1 MSHASIMNRTQMF
14 TAAMAISA
22 AGFLVSPAPAQADPM
37 FPLAP
42 ACNQYGFAGSFGLRQ
57 DNGYGVNFSARGTS
71 VAGPAAARGDSGDE
85 LVGRV
90 TGGITGRKLDFTIRW
105 NGGSSAHYFGDIAND
120 GSVLR
125 GVTIDQSNANSEFWT
140 ANYPL
145 RCMDAPP
152 APPVVTPPPG
162 TPDIP
167 PPAGPAAARL
177 GVAVQGPTTLRA
189 GQGSAYTVI
198 LSNPG
203 DAAAPVELYVSFGG
217 QLQQTGQVTPS
228 GGVNCDV
235 VNNAGGSTAV
245 HCTGQQLQSKATA
258 SIVLQGRGAAPGA
271 GHLTGTISS
280 SDPAAQFVQKSQ
292 KLNVSIT

>member
-1 MSHASIMNRTQMF
+1 MSHASPVNRSQLFAAT
-14 TAAMAISA
+14 TAIIA
-22 AGFLVSPAPAQADPM
+22 AGFLVVPTPAQADPM
-37 FPLAP
+37 LPLAP

-57 DNGYGVNFSARGTS
+57 DNGYGVNFGARGTT
-71 VAGPAAARGDSGDE
+71 VAGPAAAHGISGDE

-90 TGGITGRKLDFTIRW
+90 TGGITGRKIDFTIRW

-145 RCMDAPP
+145 RCMDAPAAPAPAPAPVP
-152 APPVVTPPPG
+152 APP
-162 TPDIP
+162 
-167 PPAGPAAARL
+167 PASPAAARL

-189 GQGSAYTVI
+189 GQGAAYTVI

-203 DAAAPVELYVSFGG
+203 DAGAPVELYISFGG
-217 QLQQTGQVTPS
+217 QLRQTDQVTPS

-235 VNNAGGSTAV
+235 INNAGGTTAV

-258 SIVLQGRGAAPGA
+258 SIVVQGRGAAPGA
-271 GHLTGTISS
+271 GHLTATINS
-280 SDPAAQFVQKSQ
+280 SDPAAQFAQKSQ
-292 KLNVSIT
+292 KLNVAIT